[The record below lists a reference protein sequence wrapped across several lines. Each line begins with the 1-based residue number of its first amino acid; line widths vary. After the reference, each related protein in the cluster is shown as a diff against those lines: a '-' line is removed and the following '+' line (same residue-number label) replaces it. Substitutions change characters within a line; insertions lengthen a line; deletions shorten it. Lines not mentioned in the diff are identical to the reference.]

1 MKNNLFFM
9 FRKYCSKQDK
19 CQGCKLYEKP
29 YCVLTEISS
38 WTDES
43 TKKYTKTLL
52 DWSEKNEEVWN
63 MRKIANAY
71 PEFKKFKHVKYEL
84 EQINPNSFQKLQKS
98 CFETARDNGFVL
110 GDNILGLFGIPL
122 EIAEAIMNF
131 EINVSPRVKS
141 DIDIFMRICADYESA
156 VRSIHLVD
164 NSILKKNNN
173 LPEEL
178 ADAVM
183 RIFGYAEHRGIDLYQ
198 TIVAKNEHNKTRPL
212 RHGKM

>member
-43 TKKYTKTLL
+43 TKKYTKILL
-52 DWSEKNEEVWN
+52 DWSEKMN
-63 MRKIANAY
+63 KIDK
-71 PEFKKFKHVKYEL
+71 FKEFKHVKYEI
-84 EQINPNSFQKLQKS
+84 EQINPNSFQKLQKA